1 MNISKCEKFSGTA
14 YHKKTAQNPRD
25 SIDSYCRWDAEP
37 AWEWEARII
46 IDEFDSSLDAY
57 EDPFAIEE
65 VVMGDILAVP

>member
-1 MNISKCEKFSGTA
+1 MALLITRKLLKILEMPLIPIADGMPSLHESGRQEEELA
-14 YHKKTAQNPRD
+14 
-25 SIDSYCRWDAEP
+25 
-37 AWEWEARII
+37 